1 MGRVFG
7 AQRGPKMK
15 IRMRK
20 GSEYKVVGADT
31 AKSAR
36 FSQPSLFGRPNMFYE
51 LRSTQCRPGHEG
63 VVDPIKIN
71 LKNEGSTY
79 ESTTLLKNLAYSV
92 DRIQAIDRLCQ
103 QQRKIKKKIGKKK

>member
-31 AKSAR
+31 ARSAR
-36 FSQPSLFGRPNMFYE
+36 FNRPNPSGRPNMFYE
-51 LRSTQCRPGHEG
+51 LRSTWP
-63 VVDPIKIN
+63 
-71 LKNEGSTY
+71 
-79 ESTTLLKNLAYSV
+79 
-92 DRIQAIDRLCQ
+92 
-103 QQRKIKKKIGKKK
+103 